1 MPNHIQNRLQF
12 IGDKSEVEKVMNHI
26 KGKYDD
32 GEEMQIDFN
41 KIKPS
46 PKGMDIDSDGWLM
59 PLDNKYSSHEE
70 MKAHLN
76 KLRDFIQANPERKEE
91 TMKNFLQ
98 GVANFIEH
106 GHATWYTWN
115 IENWGTKW
123 NAYQQGDKRNNEDT
137 IYFQTAWS
145 SPVNLIGELSD
156 QFPNVTFKLAYA
168 DEDSGCNCGK
178 YTISK
183 GEAIE
188 TNIPTNCSNEAYE
201 LFFELHPDRKEDYH
215 LVDGKYQCIED

>member
-12 IGDKSEVEKVMNHI
+12 LGENSEVEKVLSAI
-26 KGKYDD
+26 KGKFDD
-32 GEEMQIDFN
+32 GQEMQIDFD
-41 KIKPS
+41 KIKPC

-59 PLDNKYSSHEE
+59 PLDNRYSSHEP
-70 MKAHLN
+70 MKGHMD
-76 KLRDFIQANPERKEE
+76 KIRKFIVDNPDRKEE

-98 GVANFIEH
+98 GITNYLEH
-106 GHATWYTWN
+106 GFSTWYTWN
-115 IENWGTKW
+115 IEHWGTKW
-123 NAYQQGDKRNNEDT
+123 NAYQQGDKRNTSDT

-145 SPVNLIGELSD
+145 SPVNLIGELSEK
-156 QFPNVTFKLAYA
+156 FPNVIFKLAYS

-188 TNIPTNCSNEAYE
+188 KFIPVNTSNEAYE
-201 LFFELHPDRKEDYH
+201 LYFELHPDRKEDYH
-215 LVDGKYQCIED
+215 LVDGKYQYVEN